1 MFLAGVAYAY
11 SVAVSD
17 RNKAIPLL
25 FVGTT
30 YPVYP
35 RYLRRYAYG
44 MNVGAIATSNQRDGQ
59 RIYSIRFHGKWRGN
73 VRSCSVS
80 SKIDQSA
87 DDLLAIV

>member
-44 MNVGAIATSNQRDGQ
+44 LNVGAIATSNQRG
-59 RIYSIRFHGKWRGN
+59 
-73 VRSCSVS
+73 VSVYIPYAFTENGVVMLGPVLCPP
-80 SKIDQSA
+80 K
-87 DDLLAIV
+87 LTNPPTTY